1 MQVWKYLLKVTNLQD
16 IDIPIG
22 GQILDLQLYGKEP
35 CLWVLVNE
43 NSMTEIRTF
52 CTYCTGQSICF
63 SGTYIGTYQY
73 RQKPNVPV
81 MTYHVFEVVKGMK
94 RVCTEPRFRKYG

>member
-1 MQVWKYLLKVTNLQD
+1 MQVWKYLLKVINLQD

-22 GQILDLQLYGKEP
+22 GQILGLQLHKKEP

-43 NSMTEIRTF
+43 ASMTEIRTF

-73 RQKPNVPV
+73 QLKQNVPN
-81 MTYHVFEVVKGMK
+81 MTYHVFEVRKGMH
-94 RVCTEPRFRKYG
+94 RICTEPKLRKFG